1 MNCLGSTLNELAIL
15 EPITESLPFVGL
27 LSVSELTFEQVVKI
41 LEVSIAIGIVHLLL
55 AFFLRLHAD
64 IKQHNKKMVL
74 YHDIPTII
82 QYLAVVSLIL
92 QPSDRA
98 MISSVCLASQARLI
112 QSQYRG

>member
-1 MNCLGSTLNELAIL
+1 MAERAAIAGLGTGELFGFHFEQLAIL

-64 IKQHNKKMVL
+64 IKQTQQEDGTLSRYPDNH
-74 YHDIPTII
+74 T
-82 QYLAVVSLIL
+82 VSGGGVF
-92 QPSDRA
+92 DT
-98 MISSVCLASQARLI
+98 SSHRIGL
-112 QSQYRG
+112 